1 MHMPEITLRK
11 SRPSAALW
19 SIFHDY
25 YVNMPGVVPSY
36 TNARWLQWKESTG
49 VITYLARSDGKVVG
63 WILYNPAASTI
74 EEILA
79 NGAEQQAKVL
89 FPMIDELIAAQ
100 SLVSAE
106 ILASDRQKY
115 RWLVEYGFRPTRS
128 FTANGASFLKMDL
141 STSVL
146 FERLKGREPAKVY
159 RQKGQKKETVAI
171 EQVPA
176 SQTYEEIKKSVE
188 HLVNKLGGLRKFL
201 KVGQTV
207 VIKPNLVADHGM
219 VNGVYR
225 GGVVTDIRLVRA
237 LVELLLPIAGEV
249 IIAEGSSINRS
260 ATAKMFV
267 LYGYDKLIDLD
278 PNKVSLVDLNADELI
293 EKTVPGAKRMT
304 SRKVPV
310 TLNRADVIINVP
322 VMKTHFAAIT
332 SLAVKSL
339 QGAMP
344 PLEKYMS
351 HFFGLW
357 QNLINIHRLVKP
369 KLHIIDGLVG
379 QEDFGPVSGTPKTMN
394 LLIGGVNP
402 VAVDAV
408 TMRIMGIDPVTSPP
422 VRLACMQGLGPIDP
436 QKISIIGPSID
447 AVASPFKQ
455 PEINL
460 TSGRDITIHAE
471 HACPGCAGYLHFAVA
486 KLRRPDPKDPTRLLI
501 DRPFDH
507 KVHIFLGPT
516 IDHSLN
522 PDETNIFLGICQQ
535 HHAEAGTHL
544 PGCPP
549 HAEVLLKGMYQLFP
563 DVERPKYAAEAEE
576 VKLERMLKE
585 TLDSLL

>member
-1 MHMPEITLRK
+1 MSKIALRK
-11 SRPSAALW
+11 SRLSSALW
-19 SIFHDY
+19 SIFRDY
-25 YVNMPGVVPSY
+25 YVNIPGVDPSY
-36 TNARWLQWKESTG
+36 THARWQQWKESPG
-49 VITYLARSDGKVVG
+49 VITYLAGSDGNVVG
-63 WILYNPAASTI
+63 WILYNPATSTV
-74 EEILA
+74 EEILV
-79 NGAEQQAKVL
+79 NGEEQQAKIL
-89 FPMIDELIAAQ
+89 FRMMDELIAVQ

-106 ILASDRQKY
+106 ILASDQQRY

-128 FTANGASFLKMDL
+128 FTAHDASFLKMDL
-141 STSVL
+141 STAVL
-146 FERLKGREPAKVY
+146 FKRLKGREPAKDY
-159 RQKGQKKETVAI
+159 RKKEKVAI
-171 EQVPA
+171 EKVPA
-176 SQTYEEIKKSVE
+176 SRTYAEIKESVE
-188 HLVNKLGGLRKFL
+188 NLVNKLGGVRKFV
-201 KVGQTV
+201 KAGQTV

-225 GGVVTDIRLVRA
+225 GGVVTDIRIVRA
-237 LVELLLPIAGEV
+237 LVELLLPVAGKV

-260 ATAKMFV
+260 ATMKMFL

-278 PNKVSLVDLNADELI
+278 PNKVSLVDLNADALI
-293 EKTVPGAKRMT
+293 EMTVPGAKRMT
-304 SRKVPV
+304 SREVPV
-310 TLNRADVIINVP
+310 TLSRADVIINVP
-322 VMKTHFAAIT
+322 VMKNHFAAIT

-357 QNLINIHRLVKP
+357 QNLVNIHRLIKP

-379 QEDFGPVSGTPKTMN
+379 QEGFGPVSGTPKTMN

-408 TMRIMGIDPVTSPP
+408 TMRIMGLDPVTSPP

-436 QKISIIGPSID
+436 EKISIIGPAIA

-460 TSGRDITIHAE
+460 TGGRDITIHAE
-471 HACPGCAGYLHFAVA
+471 NACPGCAGYLHFAVA
-486 KLRRPDPKDPTRLLI
+486 KLRRPDPKDPSRLLI
-501 DRPFDH
+501 DRPFDR

-516 IDHSLN
+516 IDRDIN
-522 PDETNIFLGICQQ
+522 PNETNIFLGICQQ
-535 HHAEAGTHL
+535 HHAETGTHL

-563 DVERPKYAAEAEE
+563 DVERPKYADDAEE
-576 VKLERMLKE
+576 IKLERMLKE
-585 TLDSLL
+585 TQASLH

>member
-1 MHMPEITLRK
+1 MSKMALRR
-11 SRPSAALW
+11 SRLSSALW
-19 SIFHDY
+19 RIFHDY
-25 YVNMPGVVPSY
+25 YVNIPDLDSTY
-36 TNARWLQWKESTG
+36 THARWQQWKESLG
-49 VITYLARSDGKVVG
+49 VITYLARGDDKVAG
-63 WILYNPAASTI
+63 WIVYNPATSNI
-74 EEILA
+74 EEILV
-79 NGAEQQAKVL
+79 NSEEQPAKIL
-89 FPMIDELIAAQ
+89 FRMIDELIAVQ

-128 FTANGASFLKMDL
+128 FTAHGASFLKMDL
-141 STSVL
+141 STAVL
-146 FERLKGREPAKVY
+146 FKRLEGREPLKSY
-159 RQKGQKKETVAI
+159 QKQEKVAI
-171 EQVPA
+171 EKVPA
-176 SQTYEEIKKSVE
+176 SHTYAEIKKSVKN
-188 HLVNKLGGLRKFL
+188 LVNKLGGVRKFV
-201 KVGQTV
+201 KPGQTV
-207 VIKPNLVADHGM
+207 VIKPNLVADHGI
-219 VNGVYR
+219 VNDVYR
-225 GGVVTDIRLVRA
+225 GGVVTDVRLVRA
-237 LVELLLPIAGEV
+237 LVELLLPVAGQV

-260 ATAKMFV
+260 ATAKMFS

-278 PNKVSLVDLNADELI
+278 PGKVSLVDLNADELI

-322 VMKTHFAAIT
+322 VMKNHFAAIT

-339 QGAMP
+339 QGTMP

-357 QNLINIHRLVKP
+357 QNLVNIHRLVKP

-408 TMRIMGIDPVTSPP
+408 TMRIMGLDPVTSPP
-422 VRLACMQGLGPIDP
+422 VRLAYMQGLGPIDP
-436 QKISIIGPSID
+436 EKISILGPAIA
-447 AVASPFKQ
+447 AVASPFRQ

-471 HACPGCAGYLHFAVA
+471 NACPGCAGYLHFALA

-501 DRPFDH
+501 DRPFDRQ
-507 KVHIFLGPT
+507 VHIFLGPT
-516 IDHSLN
+516 IDRDINAS
-522 PDETNIFLGICQQ
+522 ETNIFLGICQQ

-563 DVERPKYAAEAEE
+563 DVERPKYADEAEE
-576 VKLERMLKE
+576 IKLERMLNE
-585 TLDSLL
+585 TLASLH

>member
-1 MHMPEITLRK
+1 MSQIALRQ
-11 SRPSAALW
+11 SRLSSALW
-19 SIFHDY
+19 GIFRDY
-25 YVNMPGVVPSY
+25 YVNIPGVDPSY
-36 TNARWLQWKESTG
+36 TNARWQLWKESPG
-49 VITYLARSDGKVVG
+49 VITYLTRSDGKVVG
-63 WILYNPAASTI
+63 WIIYNPATSTV
-74 EEILA
+74 EEILV
-79 NGAEQQAKVL
+79 NGEEQQAKTL
-89 FPMIDELIAAQ
+89 FQMIDELIALQ

-106 ILASDRQKY
+106 ILASDQQKY

-128 FTANGASFLKMDL
+128 FTANGVSLLKMDL
-141 STSVL
+141 STAVL
-146 FERLKGREPAKVY
+146 FERLKGRTPAKIY
-159 RQKGQKKETVAI
+159 QKKETVAI
-171 EQVPA
+171 EKVPA
-176 SQTYEEIKKSVE
+176 SQTYGEIKKSVE
-188 HLVNKLGGLRKFL
+188 NLINKLGGFRKFL
-201 KVGQTV
+201 KADQTV

-225 GGVVTDIRLVRA
+225 GGVVTDVRLVQA
-237 LVELLLPIAGEV
+237 LVELLLPIAGKV

-260 ATAKMFV
+260 ATTKMFF

-278 PNKVSLVDLNADELI
+278 PSKVSLVDLNADELV
-293 EKTVPGAKRMT
+293 EKAVPGAKRMT

-322 VMKTHFAAIT
+322 VMKIHFAAIT

-344 PLEKYMS
+344 PLEKYKS

-369 KLHIIDGLVG
+369 QLHIIDGLVG

-408 TMRIMGIDPVTSPP
+408 TMRIMGLDPVTSPP
-422 VRLACMQGLGPIDP
+422 VQLAYMQGMGPIDP
-436 QKISIIGPSID
+436 EKISIVGPSID
-447 AVASPFKQ
+447 EVASPFKQ

-460 TSGRDITIHAE
+460 TNGRDITIHAE
-471 HACPGCAGYLHFAVA
+471 NACPGCAGYLHFAVA
-486 KLRRPDPKDPTRLLI
+486 KLRRPDPKEPTRLLI
-501 DRPFDH
+501 DRPFDR

-516 IDHSLN
+516 IDRPIN
-522 PDETNIFLGICQQ
+522 PGETNIFLGICQQ
-535 HHAEAGTHL
+535 HHADMGTHL

-585 TLDSLL
+585 TLALH